1 MTAAIRVDSLD
12 LSFRNETVL
21 RDVNLEVDDG
31 EFCVV
36 LGPSGSGKSMLLKS
50 IVGLETPDSGW
61 VFLDGEDASELSVP
75 ERNIGFV
82 FQEFEETLFPHRSVE
97 ENIAFGLEQSDI
109 DIDGDEMDRRIDD
122 LLELLAI
129 SDTKDDAPPELSG
142 GQQQRVELARQ
153 LVRRCGIM
161 LLDDP
166 LADLDY
172 KLQKRMEIEMRRIH
186 DDLDSAFLY
195 VTHNQDQALKL
206 ADKLVVLNDGRV
218 EQVGTP
224 SELYH
229 EPDSAFVARFIGDS
243 NAFKATSVET
253 TADRVRVETELGA
266 LLATPMNGMATDA
279 EGIVTI
285 RPEHIAIGKHA
296 SAKDNTVEVAP
307 AGETYMGET
316 TEIAVEIPDSG
327 RQMIVVEPGQTTVPG
342 AETVQI
348 GWDATDTQFF
358 EKLSVTE
365 TVRTDDLLEI

>member
-1 MTAAIRVDSLD
+1 MPDVMTAAIRVDSLD

-142 GQQQRVELARQ
+142 G
-153 LVRRCGIM
+153 
-161 LLDDP
+161 
-166 LADLDY
+166 
-172 KLQKRMEIEMRRIH
+172 
-186 DDLDSAFLY
+186 
-195 VTHNQDQALKL
+195 
-206 ADKLVVLNDGRV
+206 
-218 EQVGTP
+218 
-224 SELYH
+224 
-229 EPDSAFVARFIGDS
+229 EPPKHIGVQ
-243 NAFKATSVET
+243 NA
-253 TADRVRVETELGA
+253 
-266 LLATPMNGMATDA
+266 
-279 EGIVTI
+279 
-285 RPEHIAIGKHA
+285 
-296 SAKDNTVEVAP
+296 
-307 AGETYMGET
+307 
-316 TEIAVEIPDSG
+316 
-327 RQMIVVEPGQTTVPG
+327 VVEYH
-342 AETVQI
+342 
-348 GWDATDTQFF
+348 D
-358 EKLSVTE
+358 
-365 TVRTDDLLEI
+365 